1 MVYVKASQPS
11 PTYLVNRVGVG
22 NGVLLAC
29 KKKKKIRNT
38 VSLLHLNI
46 RMHIYNLHTVLQ
58 AFLKV
63 LAKRI
68 FLIVKS
74 LSSW

>member
-29 KKKKKIRNT
+29 KKKKKKIRNT

-46 RMHIYNLHTVLQ
+46 RMHNLHTVLQ

-63 LAKRI
+63 LAKII

-74 LSSW
+74 LSS

>member
-22 NGVLLAC
+22 NGVLLAF
-29 KKKKKIRNT
+29 KKKRKIRNT

-46 RMHIYNLHTVLQ
+46 RMHNLHTVLQ

-63 LAKRI
+63 LAKII

-74 LSSW
+74 LSSR

>member
-38 VSLLHLNI
+38 VKKKKTLFIEDS
-46 RMHIYNLHTVLQ
+46 T
-58 AFLKV
+58 
-63 LAKRI
+63 
-68 FLIVKS
+68 
-74 LSSW
+74 